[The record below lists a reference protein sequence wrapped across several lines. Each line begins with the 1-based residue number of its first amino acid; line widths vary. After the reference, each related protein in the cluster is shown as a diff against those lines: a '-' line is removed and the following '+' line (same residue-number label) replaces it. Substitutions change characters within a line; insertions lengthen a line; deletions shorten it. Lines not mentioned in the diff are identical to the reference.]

1 MLQKTRLF
9 ELMHYRFKSTLCRS
23 LCLLWCSHFILDFFT
38 GIWPI
43 YKTLFHIDLAKAGIL
58 AGISGF
64 MGESLQLGFGYISD
78 RGHRKVV
85 MMLGLGLASSILWL
99 TFTNHLFFSFCL
111 LFLMMLGSSSFHPAA
126 VGFAS
131 KLSENH
137 KGRYILLFS
146 SAGAIGLAVSQLTFT
161 KTIAFFNGH
170 ALIFYIPV
178 LILLTLLIFYP
189 LDIKT
194 ETTPFSI
201 KQALQLFL
209 QHKRLLLP
217 LYLIQIANVTLSAA
231 FIFLLPDLMQTKECH
246 IWLCQGGAHFCF
258 ILGGAVC
265 MIITGYLCDRYNCKY
280 VLLTVIISA
289 LFLFYSF
296 LLQPSILPWKTV
308 IFLTCLGGMIGTMNP
323 LVVSWANQCLS
334 EHPSTISALLMGS
347 AWCIANLGPT
357 WAGLISKTVSTQP
370 IISTLYIMSSLM
382 VVAFFLVLTTPQG
395 STVKTI
401 VD

>member
-1 MLQKTRLF
+1 MN
-9 ELMHYRFKSTLCRS
+9 YRFKPTLCRS
-23 LCLLWCSHFILDFFT
+23 LCLLWCSHLILDFFT

-78 RGHRKVV
+78 RGHRKVI
-85 MMLGLGLASSILWL
+85 MMLGLGLASSILWM
-99 TFTNHLFFSFCL
+99 TFTEHLFFSFCL

-146 SAGAIGLAVSQLTFT
+146 SSGAIGLAISQLTFT

-178 LILLTLLIFYP
+178 LILLVLLLFYP
-189 LDIKT
+189 LDAQT

-265 MIITGYLCDRYNCKY
+265 MIITGYLCDRYNYKY
-280 VLLTVIISA
+280 VLLTVTISA

-296 LLQPSILPWKTV
+296 LLQTSIPPWKTV

-323 LVVSWANQCLS
+323 LAVSWANQCLS

-357 WAGLISKTVSTQP
+357 WAGLISKTVSIQP

-382 VVAFFLVLTTPQG
+382 VVAFFLVLITPQG
-395 STVKTI
+395 STAKTI

>member
-1 MLQKTRLF
+1 MS
-9 ELMHYRFKSTLCRS
+9 YRFKPTLCRS
-23 LCLLWCSHFILDFFT
+23 LCLLWCSHLILDFFT

-64 MGESLQLGFGYISD
+64 MGESLQLIFGYASD
-78 RGHRKVV
+78 RGYRKKI
-85 MMLGLGLASSILWL
+85 MMLGLGLASSILWM
-99 TFTNHLFFSFCL
+99 TFTHHLFFSFCL
-111 LFLMMLGSSSFHPAA
+111 LLLLMLGSSSFHPAA

-146 SAGAIGLAVSQLTFT
+146 SAGAIGLAISQLTFT
-161 KTIAFFNGH
+161 KALTFFNGH
-170 ALIFYIPV
+170 ALIFYVPV
-178 LILLTLLIFYP
+178 LILLIILCFYP
-189 LDIKT
+189 L
-194 ETTPFSI
+194 ETKIEVPSFSI
-201 KQALQLFL
+201 KQATQLFL

-231 FIFLLPDLMQTKECH
+231 FIFLLPDLMQAKGCH

-296 LLQPSILPWKTV
+296 LLQSSIPPWKTV
-308 IFLTCLGGMIGTMNP
+308 VFLTCLGGMIGTMNP

-334 EHPSTISALLMGS
+334 EHPSTVSALLMGS

-357 WAGLISKTVSTQP
+357 WAGLISKSVPIQP

-382 VVAFFLVLTTPQG
+382 VIAFFLVLITPQG
-395 STVKTI
+395 STAKTI

>member
-1 MLQKTRLF
+1 MN
-9 ELMHYRFKSTLCRS
+9 YCFKPTLCRS
-23 LCLLWCSHFILDFFT
+23 LCLLWCSHLILDFFT

-43 YKTLFHIDLAKAGIL
+43 YKTLFHIDLTKAGIL

-64 MGESLQLGFGYISD
+64 MGESLQLGFGYTSD
-78 RGHRKVV
+78 RGHRKVI
-85 MMLGLGLASSILWL
+85 MMLGLGLASSILWM
-99 TFTNHLFFSFCL
+99 TFTDHLFFSFCL
-111 LFLMMLGSSSFHPAA
+111 LLLMMLGSSSFHPAA

-146 SAGAIGLAVSQLTFT
+146 SSGAIGLAISQLTFI

-178 LILLTLLIFYP
+178 LILLILLLFYP
-189 LDIKT
+189 LDAKI

-296 LLQPSILPWKTV
+296 LLQSSIPSWKTV

-357 WAGLISKTVSTQP
+357 WAGLISKTVSMQP

-382 VVAFFLVLTTPQG
+382 VVAFFLVLITPQG